1 MKILAG
7 IDEAG
12 LGPTIGPLAT
22 ASAALRVPAD
32 WEPETPWEAL
42 SAAVTRTW
50 KKGET
55 RIAVADSKV
64 IYSTAGLAGFERAIG
79 AFSACAGTAD
89 PCGCLRE
96 KLSGT
101 VHPCYVG
108 GKVRF
113 PTYADADAVTGAET
127 LLRTALAS
135 AGAAAAHLRAALLY
149 EPELNSRY
157 ANGLNKNAAL
167 LVETGRHLRALNEA
181 FPDLPLYVVVDKQG
195 GRNEYLPYLSDLF
208 PGAWIQEE
216 LCGRDCSRYLV
227 RRPGGDMHIAF
238 VAKGDRSSFATA
250 LASLAAKYHR
260 ERAMARLNAWFLKKC
275 PGVKPTAG
283 YPTDARRWLREVGTG
298 RELRLDLILRE
309 R

>member
-32 WEPETPWEAL
+32 WEPETPWEEL

-96 KLSGT
+96 KLPDA
-101 VHPCYVG
+101 VHPCYIG
-108 GKVRF
+108 GTVKF
-113 PTYADADAVTGAET
+113 PAYAEAEAVSEAEA
-127 LLRTALAS
+127 LLRTALTA

-157 ANGLNKNAAL
+157 ADGLNKNAAL
-167 LVETGRHLRALNEA
+167 LMETGRHLRSLNEA

-195 GRNEYLPYLSDLF
+195 GRNEYLPYLADLF

-238 VAKGDRSSFATA
+238 VAKGDRNSFAT
-250 LASLAAKYHR
+250 
-260 ERAMARLNAWFLKKC
+260 
-275 PGVKPTAG
+275 
-283 YPTDARRWLREVGTG
+283 
-298 RELRLDLILRE
+298 
-309 R
+309 